1 MEESSDIPILLAV
14 KSNGI
19 LLAHLFWPV
28 DLDKGTVPDFLIC
41 YKGTPLSDSCG
52 NWHIEVGSHVLRTHQ
67 SKQRACLV
75 FA

>member
-19 LLAHLFWPV
+19 LLARLFWPV

-41 YKGTPLSDSCG
+41 YKRHSQILVETGILK
-52 NWHIEVGSHVLRTHQ
+52 WEVM
-67 SKQRACLV
+67 C
-75 FA
+75 